1 MKAIISLFL
10 VVVSGQAMA
19 DLPSVVKQV
28 PEHQVSTQGYL
39 DQNYWLDLPHATYQ
53 TLSQAFDDI
62 YNKTFLSPQATP
74 SAFKDSN
81 LYDIVALPLFSAP
94 THGVQFEVFG
104 QLYDESNAGYTN
116 LNRDQ
121 AMYEF
126 INNNQQ
132 ISQSKEDLAVGFG
145 LSFDM
150 TDTVNLKTL
159 YSTGQIPG
167 YGSSQMSVGIEIAY

>member
-10 VVVSGQAMA
+10 VVMSGHAMA
-19 DLPSVVKQV
+19 ELPSLVKQTAQQDAV
-28 PEHQVSTQGYL
+28 QPSYL
-39 DQNYWLDLPHATYQ
+39 DQSYWLDLPHSTYQ

-74 SAFKDSN
+74 SAFKDSS

-104 QLYDESNAGYTN
+104 QLYDENNASYTN

-150 TDTVNLKTL
+150 TDNVNVKTL